1 MNDNTRDYIQA
12 VVDLMESASVVMMD
26 HRDDDYP
33 HEAVGILCS
42 DGTNYRLIN
51 QARSA
56 HRFEVSAT
64 LSAEAMSVLLGRDK
78 EPIAIYHSHPTSPSG
93 PSKRDI
99 TMMETQPGAL
109 SIIVGVSDISA
120 WVWDNEGLQPVGR
133 IPLPERSRIVQLT

>member
-1 MNDNTRDYIQA
+1 MDDQTRNYIQA
-12 VVDLMESASVVMMD
+12 VVDLMESASVVMMN
-26 HRDDDYP
+26 HRDDSYP
-33 HEAVGILCS
+33 EEAIGILCS

-64 LSAEAMSVLLGRDK
+64 LTTEAMSMLLDRGK
-78 EPIAIYHSHPTSPSG
+78 EPIAIYHSHPASSSS

-99 TMMETQPGAL
+99 AMMETQPGAL

-120 WVWDNEGLQPVGR
+120 WVWDDEDLQPVGR